1 MFFHPAPKE
10 CELVQ
15 PAPPRGETLTPL
27 FLIHDGGGTTFAYH
41 CLGPLDRA
49 VFGIANPRFHSGV
62 PWDGGLPEMAATYLR
77 MIRATVTKGRDYPA
91 RAPRSPPLPRA
102 AGRGRNGGGKAR
114 RRILLGGWS
123 LGGMLSLE
131 MARQLGDDD
140 EDIEIVGLVIVDSVY
155 PVWPAGS
162 RVKIGRLV
170 EGPEPE
176 TKNLRLAWR
185 AMGMAGGM
193 VRAWK
198 IPRCGA
204 AAAAAA
210 AVTVPRMAGI
220 VGGEDGND
228 NEKTDRHDEDCDY
241 EGMERDFYS
250 SKREKETAEAAWER
264 PPRAVLVKA
273 KAYVPSSAEG
283 ISAVDVYRDDD
294 KLGWDGYC
302 PGFVERVLETEGNH
316 FDMFAWDYIDGITAR
331 IAEACQILE
340 RAGGGV
346 RGPA

>member
-1 MFFHPAPKE
+1 MLYHPAPKE

-15 PAPPRGETLTPL
+15 PASPRGETQMPL
-27 FLIHDGGGTTFAYH
+27 ILVHDGGGTTFAYH

-91 RAPRSPPLPRA
+91 QAPRSPPPPRSS
-102 AGRGRNGGGKAR
+102 RGGGGKPR

-131 MARQLGDDD
+131 IARQLGDED
-140 EDIEIVGLVIVDSVY
+140 EDIEIAGLVIVDSVY
-155 PVWPAGS
+155 PVWPEGL

-170 EGPEPE
+170 DGPEPE
-176 TKNLRLAWR
+176 TKNLRLARR

-210 AVTVPRMAGI
+210 AVTVPRMAG
-220 VGGEDGND
+220 GGDVDDRENHGDGD
-228 NEKTDRHDEDCDY
+228 HGGLDT
-241 EGMERDFYS
+241 GFYG
-250 SKREKETAEAAWER
+250 SKREKETAEVVWER

-273 KAYVPSSAEG
+273 KARVPSSTAG
-283 ISAVDVYRDDD
+283 VISSVDVYREDE

-302 PGFVERVLETEGNH
+302 PGFVERVLMTEGHH
-316 FDMFAWDYIDGITAR
+316 FDMFDWGHIDGITEK
-331 IAEACQILE
+331 IFEACRVLE
-340 RAGGGV
+340 RAG
-346 RGPA
+346 